1 MKQIIVGC
9 LVAIMLTGCMSQRR
23 LNRICKLCQNET
35 RVDSF
40 VTTTVRDSLVL
51 DTIISPPD
59 SAWFKA
65 WIKCKD
71 GSTPVIYREKSKQ
84 GKRTVLTASID
95 SLGVLTAKC
104 NEDSLEQVI
113 QTNQR
118 TIDRMIQVA
127 KETQIKVS
135 DSKRWNDFF
144 YYSGIGLWILLL
156 FSLLIIIPKIFNKY
170 L

>member
-1 MKQIIVGC
+1 MNKIIAGG
-9 LVAIMLTGCMSQRR
+9 LVAIMLTGCMTQKR
-23 LNRICKLCQNET
+23 LNRICKLCPNET
-35 RVDSF
+35 RIDSF
-40 VTTTVRDSLVL
+40 VTTTVRDSAIF
-51 DTIISPPD
+51 DTIITPPD

-104 NEDSLEQVI
+104 NEDSLVNVI
-113 QTNQR
+113 QSNQR

-127 KETQIKVS
+127 KENQIKVS
-135 DSKRWNDFF
+135 DSRRFNDFF
-144 YYSGIGLWILLL
+144 YYMGAAFSILLL
-156 FSLLIIIPKIFNKY
+156 FSLLIIILNKY

>member
-1 MKQIIVGC
+1 MNKIIVGS
-9 LVAIMLTGCMSQRR
+9 LVAIMLTGCMTQKR
-23 LNRICKLCQNET
+23 LNRICKLCPNET

-40 VTTTVRDSLVL
+40 VTTTVRDSAIF
-51 DTIISPPD
+51 DTIITPPD

-71 GSTPVIYREKSKQ
+71 GSNPLIYREKSKQ

-104 NEDSLEQVI
+104 NEDSLMQVI
-113 QTNQR
+113 QGNQR
-118 TIDRMIQVA
+118 TIEHMIQVA

-156 FSLLIIIPKIFNKY
+156 LSLLIIIPKIFHKY

>member
-1 MKQIIVGC
+1 MKQIIVGG
-9 LVAIMLTGCMSQRR
+9 LVAILLTGCMTERR
-23 LNRICKLCQNET
+23 LNRICKLCPNEI
-35 RVDSF
+35 RVDSI
-40 VTTTVRDSLVL
+40 VTTTVRDSAIF
-51 DTIISPPD
+51 DTIITPPD

-95 SLGVLTAKC
+95 SNGVLTAKC
-104 NEDSLEQVI
+104 NEDSLVNVI
-113 QTNQR
+113 QGNQR
-118 TIDRMIQVA
+118 TIERIIQVA
-127 KETQIKVS
+127 KETQIKLS
-135 DSKRWNDFF
+135 DSRRWNDFF

-156 FSLLIIIPKIFNKY
+156 LSLLIIIPKIFNKY

>member
-1 MKQIIVGC
+1 MNKIIVGSI
-9 LVAIMLTGCMSQRR
+9 VAIMLTGCMTQKR
-23 LNRICKLCQNET
+23 LNRICKLCPNET

-40 VTTTVRDSLVL
+40 VTTTVRDSAIF
-51 DTIISPPD
+51 DTIITPPD

-104 NEDSLEQVI
+104 NEDSLVNVI
-113 QTNQR
+113 QGNQR

-127 KETQIKVS
+127 KENQIKLS
-135 DSKRWNDFF
+135 DSRRFNDFF
-144 YYSGIGLWILLL
+144 YYMGAAFSILLL
-156 FSLLIIIPKIFNKY
+156 FSLLIIILNKY

>member
-1 MKQIIVGC
+1 MNKIIVGSI
-9 LVAIMLTGCMSQRR
+9 VAIMLTGCMTQKR
-23 LNRICKLCQNET
+23 LNRICKLCPNEV
-35 RVDSF
+35 RVDSI

-51 DTIISPPD
+51 DTIVSPPD

-71 GSTPVIYREKSKQ
+71 GRTPVIYREKSKQ

-118 TIDRMIQVA
+118 TIERMI
-127 KETQIKVS
+127 ETNRQSTIKLS

-144 YYSGIGLWILLL
+144 YYSGIALWILLL